1 MELTRDKIMDF
12 VQYRLRKTS
21 PYAAK
26 RDIQYLSSAFN
37 WGIQKNYLESNP
49 CVGIKRPRLPEKQ
62 PLYFTNE
69 EFDRLLN
76 VIDNADLKDVI
87 LFAVNTGLRQMEL
100 LRLKW
105 EQINFP
111 EKLLYVNN
119 QVYMSKT
126 LRIRTIP
133 LNYKA
138 LEILN
143 KRFVN
148 KQEEY
153 IFTYQGKIIKQ
164 ELMSHKFKNYVI
176 TSGVNSKLNFHSLRH
191 TFASW
196 LVQRGATI
204 YDVSKLLGHSTIK
217 STEIYAH
224 LRVDELRNAVEKLN

>member
-1 MELTRDKIMDF
+1 MELTRDKIIDF

-26 RDIQYLSSAFN
+26 RDIQYISSAFN
-37 WGIQKNYLESNP
+37 WGIQKKYLVSNS
-49 CVGIKRPRLPEKQ
+49 CIGIKRPRLPEKQ

-69 EFDRLLN
+69 EFNKLLTATSN
-76 VIDNADLKDVI
+76 DDLKDVI

-105 EQINFP
+105 EQINID
-111 EKLLYVNN
+111 EK
-119 QVYMSKT
+119 
-126 LRIRTIP
+126 
-133 LNYKA
+133 
-138 LEILN
+138 IL
-143 KRFVN
+143 
-148 KQEEY
+148 
-153 IFTYQGKIIKQ
+153 
-164 ELMSHKFKNYVI
+164 SA
-176 TSGVNSKLNFHSLRH
+176 LRH

-224 LRVDELRNAVEKLN
+224 LRVDELRDKVEKLN